1 MNFLNNYVA
10 DIAKRTVK
18 RSTREEI
25 KKQCCEGRK
34 KDLI

>member
-10 DIAKRTVK
+10 DIEKRAVK

-25 KKQCCEGRK
+25 KNNVVREEKR
-34 KDLI
+34 I

>member
-1 MNFLNNYVA
+1 MNFLNNYVV
-10 DIAKRTVK
+10 DIAKRAVK

-25 KKQCCEGRK
+25 KKQRCVGRK

>member
-10 DIAKRTVK
+10 DIEKRTVK

-25 KKQCCEGRK
+25 KNNVVREEKR
-34 KDLI
+34 I